1 MGLDIS
7 IRWVR
12 QGAKQNVPYKN
23 WDDTISYHYD
33 ENDVEEY
40 SGDWLQGR
48 GEFDI
53 IRQWVR
59 DDRYGKY
66 IPLVGDDYKTL
77 ITMVEKEIHDRIEE
91 TEARRKAHPEWYEDD
106 PDKGFPWYL
115 EDGDYGL
122 NRLYGMILKAPL
134 YEAKGWIMELE
145 CDW

>member
-12 QGAKQNVPYKN
+12 QGAKKNVPYKN
-23 WDDTISYHYD
+23 WDDTISYDYD
-33 ENDVEEY
+33 ENDIEVY
-40 SGDWLQGR
+40 FGDSLQGR
-48 GEFDI
+48 AEFDV

-66 IPLVGDDYKTL
+66 IPLVGDDYNTL
-77 ITMVEKEIHDRIEE
+77 ITMVEKEIHDRAKEPE
-91 TEARRKAHPEWYEDD
+91 DPEWYEDD
-106 PDKGFPWYL
+106 SDKGFPWYL

-134 YEAKGWIMELE
+134 YKAKGWIMELE

>member
-12 QGAKQNVPYKN
+12 KGAQKNVPYKN
-23 WDDTISYHYD
+23 WDDTISYDYD
-33 ENDVEEY
+33 ENDIEVY
-40 SGDWLQGR
+40 FGDWLQGR
-48 GEFDI
+48 AEFDV

-66 IPLVGDDYKTL
+66 IPLVGDDYNTL
-77 ITMVEKEIHDRIEE
+77 ITMVEKEIRRRAEE
-91 TEARRKAHPEWYEDD
+91 SEDSEWYGDD
-106 PDKGFPWYL
+106 SDKGFPWYL

>member
-12 QGAKQNVPYKN
+12 RGAKKTVPYRN
-23 WDDTISYHYD
+23 LDDTISYDYD
-33 ENDVEEY
+33 EKDIERY
-40 SGDWLQGR
+40 LGDFEGR
-48 GEFDI
+48 GEFDV

-66 IPLVGDDYKTL
+66 IQLVGDDYNTL
-77 ITMVEKEIHDRIEE
+77 ITMVEKEIRDRAKEPEE
-91 TEARRKAHPEWYEDD
+91 RCEEYEDGS
-106 PDKGFPWYL
+106 DKEFPWYL
-115 EDGDYGL
+115 EDSNYGL

-134 YEAKGWIMELE
+134 YKAKGWIMELE